1 MADAHDPRGAGSEPT
16 GPGAVPP
23 DAAGGLTDDEV
34 LEAAAVAEGDPAA
47 PDPPA
52 DDAVEGFVDGTVGR
66 SDLAAERD
74 EYLDALQR
82 VKAEFDNFK
91 RRTDR
96 ERGEIA
102 TRACASLADKLLPVL
117 DACEAAISHGADDVE
132 PIYKSLLEVLE
143 KEGLERMAGEGVTF
157 DPNLHDAVMHEPGE
171 GGDPVVVE
179 SLRTGYLWQGQV
191 VRPAMVKVR
200 G

>member
-1 MADAHDPRGAGSEPT
+1 MSDPQGAGRS
-16 GPGAVPP
+16 GAG
-23 DAAGGLTDDEV
+23 DGLTDDEE
-34 LEAAAVAEGDPAA
+34 LEAAAVAEGDPADA
-47 PDPPA
+47 ASAA
-52 DDAVEGFVDGTVGR
+52 DESTQEFVDGTVGR

-102 TRACASLADKLLPVL
+102 ARASASLADKLLPVL
-117 DACEAAISHGADDVE
+117 DACEAAMNHGAEDVE
-132 PIYKSLLEVLE
+132 PIYRSLLEVLE
-143 KEGLERMAGEGVTF
+143 KEGLERMAGVGVPF

-171 GGDPVVVE
+171 GDDAVVVE

>member
-1 MADAHDPRGAGSEPT
+1 MSGPHRDDRPEAD
-16 GPGAVPP
+16 
-23 DAAGGLTDDEV
+23 GGLSEDEE
-34 LEAAAVAEGDPAA
+34 LEAAAVAEGDPADGF
-47 PDPPA
+47 PSA
-52 DDAVEGFVDGTVGR
+52 DADESTQEFVDGTVGR

-91 RRTDR
+91 RRTER

-102 TRACASLADKLLPVL
+102 ARASASLADKLLPVL
-117 DACEAAISHGADDVE
+117 DACEAAISHGAEDVE
-132 PIYKSLLEVLE
+132 PIYRSLLEVLE
-143 KEGLERMAGEGVTF
+143 KEGLERMAGDGVPF
-157 DPNLHDAVMHEPGE
+157 DPNLHDAVMHEPSE
-171 GGDPVVVE
+171 SGDAVVVE